1 VVAQPAD
8 PPPARAGQLDPGGGM
23 MRLYLSA
30 TLSGYIGRLF
40 FTRFLAVFFAF
51 TAIVFL
57 FDFIEL
63 LRRAATKADAP
74 FAVIVRLSLLKL
86 PHMAQELIPFVV
98 LFATM
103 LTFWRLTRSHELTVV
118 RAAGVS
124 VWQFLLPALALA
136 LLIGAV
142 RVTLL
147 NPMAAAL
154 YSRFEQVEAKTLRGR
169 TSMLAVSPTGF
180 WLREVDS
187 HTNAI
192 IHAQRMS
199 SRDMEL
205 YEVIFFNLVGKDKFA
220 SRIDAATARLESGMW
235 IMRDAWI
242 SSPEQPERFEAE
254 YRLPT
259 EMTLERIQESFASPE
274 TISFWDLPG
283 FINTLE
289 AADFSAVRHRLHY
302 QRLLSGP
309 LLLFAMVLV
318 AASFSLRAPRR
329 GGGQMLLAFGT
340 LIGFVLFFISNLV
353 AALGQSGSIP
363 VQLAAWT
370 PAGISTLLGV
380 TLLLHLEDG

>member
-1 VVAQPAD
+1 
-8 PPPARAGQLDPGGGM
+8 

-74 FAVIVRLSLLKL
+74 FSVILRLSLLKL
-86 PHMAQELIPFVV
+86 PYMAQELIPFVV

-103 LTFWRLTRSHELTVV
+103 LTFWRLTRSQELTVV

-124 VWQFLLPALALA
+124 VWQFLLPALLLA

-180 WLREVDS
+180 WLREVEGR
-187 HTNAI
+187 TNAI
-192 IHAQRMS
+192 VHAQRMS

-205 YEVIFFNLVGKDKFA
+205 YDVIFFNFASKDQKDRFV
-220 SRIDAATARLESGMW
+220 SRIDATTARLESGMW

-254 YRLPT
+254 YKLPT
-259 EMTLERIQESFASPE
+259 EMTIERIQESFASPE

>member
-1 VVAQPAD
+1 VVDRPAEPPAAQPT
-8 PPPARAGQLDPGGGM
+8 RLGAGGFL
-23 MRLYLSA
+23 MRLYVSA

-51 TAIVFL
+51 TSIVFL
-57 FDFIEL
+57 LDFIEL
-63 LRRAATKADAP
+63 LRRSATKVDAS
-74 FAVIVRLSLLKL
+74 FSIVLRLSLLKL

-103 LTFWRLTRSHELTVV
+103 LTFWRLTRSQELTVV

-136 LLIGAV
+136 VLIGTV

-180 WLREVDS
+180 WLREFERNS
-187 HTNAI
+187 NAV

-199 SRDMEL
+199 SREMEL
-205 YEVIFFNLVGKDKFA
+205 YDVIIFNFNKDQFA
-220 SRIDAATARLESGMW
+220 SRIDAATARLENGNW
-235 IMRDAWI
+235 IMRNAWI
-242 SSPEQPERFEAE
+242 SSPNQPGLFEAE

-259 EMTLERIQESFASPE
+259 DMTIERIQDSFASPE

-283 FINTLE
+283 FINTLD
-289 AADFSAVRHRLHY
+289 AAEFPATRHRLHFH
-302 QRLLSGP
+302 RLLSGP

-340 LIGFVLFFISNLV
+340 IIGFVLFFISNLV

>member
-1 VVAQPAD
+1 
-8 PPPARAGQLDPGGGM
+8 

-30 TLSGYIGRLF
+30 TLSAYIGRLF
-40 FTRFLAVFFAF
+40 FARFAAVFFAF
-51 TAIVFL
+51 TSIVFL

-63 LRRAATKADAP
+63 LRRAAGKADAP
-74 FAVIVRLSLLKL
+74 FSMVVRMSLLKL

-103 LTFWRLTRSHELTVV
+103 LTFWRLTRSQELTVV

-136 LLIGAV
+136 ILIGAV
-142 RVTLL
+142 RVTLF

-169 TSMLAVSPTGF
+169 SSMLAVSPTGF

-187 HTNAI
+187 ATNAV
-192 IHAQRMS
+192 IHAQRVS
-199 SRDMEL
+199 SREMEL
-205 YEVIFFNLVGKDKFA
+205 YDVTFFNFVDKDLFKN
-220 SRIDAATARLESGMW
+220 RIDAASARLEDGAWVMK
-235 IMRDAWI
+235 DAWVT
-242 SSPEQPERFEAE
+242 SPEHPGRFEKE

-259 EMTLERIQESFASPE
+259 DMTIERIQDSFASPE

-283 FINTLE
+283 FISLLE
-289 AADFSAVRHRLHY
+289 SADFSAVRHRLHFH
-302 QRLLSGP
+302 RLLSSP

-329 GGGQMLLAFGT
+329 GGGQLLLAFGT
-340 LIGFVLFFISNLV
+340 LVGFVLFFVSNLV

-370 PAGISTLLGV
+370 PAGITTLLGV